1 MVEKMVVEKYQLI
14 EELRRRIEKWK
25 EDEKVSFEIFRK
37 DLDKQ
42 NSICYNMLI
51 AIQTAIDL
59 GNLIIEKKKLRV
71 ASTYAEIFEIL
82 GEGRII
88 DRKLAKQLS
97 SLARFRNVLAHLY
110 WKIDYK
116 KVYKVLKFG
125 RKVLEKFLKLAREY
139 EL

>member
-1 MVEKMVVEKYQLI
+1 MVKKMVVEKYQLI

-25 EDEKVSFEIFRK
+25 EDEKVSFETFRK

-51 AIQTAIDL
+51 SIQTAIDL
-59 GNLIIEKKKLRV
+59 GNLIIEKKKLRS

-82 GEGRII
+82 EEGKII
-88 DRKLAKQLS
+88 DKKLAKQLS

-110 WKIDYK
+110 WKINYR
-116 KVYKVLKFG
+116 KVYKILKFG
-125 RKVLEKFLKLAREY
+125 RRVLEKFLNAVRKQVL
-139 EL
+139 

>member
-51 AIQTAIDL
+51 AIQTVIDL

-82 GEGRII
+82 EEGRII

-97 SLARFRNVLAHLY
+97 FLARFRNVLAHLY

-125 RKVLEKFLKLAREY
+125 RKVLEKFLKLVREY

>member
-1 MVEKMVVEKYQLI
+1 MVEKMVVEKYQLT
-14 EELRRRIEKWK
+14 EELKRRIEKWK
-25 EDEKVSFEIFRK
+25 EDEKVSFEIFLK

-59 GNLIIEKKKLRV
+59 GNLIIEKKKLRA

-82 GEGRII
+82 EEGGII
-88 DRKLAKQLS
+88 DKKLAKQLS

-116 KVYKVLKFG
+116 KVYKILKFG
-125 RKVLEKFLKLAREY
+125 RRVLEKFLNVIRKQIT
-139 EL
+139 

>member
-1 MVEKMVVEKYQLI
+1 MVEEMVVEKYQLI
-14 EELRRRIEKWK
+14 EELRRRIKKWK
-25 EDEKVSFEIFRK
+25 EDEKVSFETFRK

-59 GNLIIEKKKLRV
+59 GNLIIEKKKLRA

-82 GEGRII
+82 EEGAII
-88 DRKLAKQLS
+88 DKKLAKQLS

-125 RKVLEKFLKLAREY
+125 RRVLEKFLNAIGKQTT
-139 EL
+139 